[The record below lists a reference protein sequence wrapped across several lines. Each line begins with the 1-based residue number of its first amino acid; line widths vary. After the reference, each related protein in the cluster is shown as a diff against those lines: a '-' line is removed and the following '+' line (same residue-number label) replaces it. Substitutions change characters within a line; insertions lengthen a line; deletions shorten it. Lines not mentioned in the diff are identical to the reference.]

1 MNESYDKLR
10 EEYFRPWIA
19 SKRNQARSDCLWLG
33 IIPIHYTRD
42 EKAFQESLIDK
53 GYLFSPM
60 REHKIRLIFKIRLLE
75 IIYSQFVFL
84 SNWKSVIAETQFFSS
99 RFWKQM
105 TKIIW
110 IGQKPMKCAGKTT
123 LIYQI
128 IQSCRSLHMA
138 AQQEFPSK
146 HLWVIIIE
154 HIYVRQTL
162 IRYFKIFEKS
172 DHLVEPNR

>member
-53 GYLFSPM
+53 GYTRTLLGITVPQSMPDVTTEFPSFHSWHKNKYLFSPM

-84 SNWKSVIAETQFFSS
+84 SN
-99 RFWKQM
+99 
-105 TKIIW
+105 
-110 IGQKPMKCAGKTT
+110 
-123 LIYQI
+123 
-128 IQSCRSLHMA
+128 
-138 AQQEFPSK
+138 
-146 HLWVIIIE
+146 
-154 HIYVRQTL
+154 
-162 IRYFKIFEKS
+162 
-172 DHLVEPNR
+172 